1 MNTSKYYISLF
12 IFFSTSLTLFGGN
25 AIKDS
30 LQNVL
35 KHTIDAPQRIALLTN
50 ILDLSDS
57 DPNELDTARQ
67 LYKEAL
73 AADDKF
79 ALAASLGTITI
90 QMINNPGKQ
99 DSLLMILNQAE
110 TIMKNSAQ
118 DGLPEYY
125 KMTQKARML
134 QLTPRNERA
143 VVCNRISEE
152 INAKKFSENKYQ
164 KVSRLFLTGVIR
176 YLLISLT
183 ESSDYSEA
191 LPYWEEAW
199 LLSNS
204 FPLAARKNFAGNIY
218 VMISFIY
225 REMGDSQKFIKTSEE
240 YLKRM
245 DDYFSCEE
253 VVNRRPYIY
262 KDNAYLICYQQ
273 LMLSHQL
280 IGKKKAHEYYMQYYN
295 FVRNGKGDALLRNN
309 LYFYTISKQYYESLG
324 EQTQALALCDSVIN
338 LIESGKALNVN
349 YAIHYQSKAR
359 LLREMKRPEE
369 ACRVYDRAISV
380 TDSLVRKEQ
389 LEKISKMQVDN
400 EISELK
406 LEKATLSSSIHRI
419 ALYCTIALVIISV
432 GFSIYFYINLKRT
445 KKLQQELIRHTLKAQ
460 ESEHMKSAFIKAI
473 CREVRIPLNNIN
485 TFTERITNH
494 SLSYEKKKEYSVII
508 TDNCKELTTSLDNML
523 ETAYSASLPAQ
534 EGTPGNDEN
543 IITH

>member
-1 MNTSKYYISLF
+1 MNTSKYYILLF

-25 AIKDS
+25 VIKNS

-57 DPNELDTARQ
+57 DPNELYTARQ

-110 TIMKNSAQ
+110 TIMKNSAL

-134 QLTPRNERA
+134 QLTPRDERA
-143 VVCNRISEE
+143 IACNRISEE

-225 REMGDSQKFIKTSEE
+225 REMGNSQKFIKISEE

-245 DDYFSCEE
+245 DDYFFSEE

-369 ACRVYDRAISV
+369 ACRVYDRAIFV
-380 TDSLVRKEQ
+380 TDSLVKKEQ
-389 LEKISKMQVDN
+389 LEKISKMQVEN

-406 LEKATLSSSIHRI
+406 LEKVTLSSSIHRI
-419 ALYCTIALVIISV
+419 ALYCTIALVIISI

-460 ESEHMKSAFIKAI
+460 ESERMKSAFIKAI

-485 TFTERITNH
+485 TFTERITDH
-494 SLSYEKKKEYSVII
+494 SLGYEKKKEYSVII

-534 EGTPGNDEN
+534 GGTPGDDED